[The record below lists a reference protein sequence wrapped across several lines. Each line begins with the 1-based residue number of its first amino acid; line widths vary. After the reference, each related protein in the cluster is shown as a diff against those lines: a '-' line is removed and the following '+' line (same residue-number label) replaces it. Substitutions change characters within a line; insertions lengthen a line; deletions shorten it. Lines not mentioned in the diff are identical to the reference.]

1 MKSELLEF
9 LMQMAQSPFLR
20 AVALA
25 IVFDTIMGVLRACK
39 ERKFNSCV
47 GINGA
52 IRKVGMILSILFLH
66 LADVVVSINL
76 IGFIPKELS
85 VWKRRYTWACR
96 NFSPFSL
103 WRMRL

>member
-39 ERKFNSCV
+39 ENS
-47 GINGA
+47 I
-52 IRKVGMILSILFLH
+52 
-66 LADVVVSINL
+66 VV
-76 IGFIPKELS
+76 
-85 VWKRRYTWACR
+85 WASMEQSAR
-96 NFSPFSL
+96 
-103 WRMRL
+103 WA